1 MNELMTQAKEKFR
14 EPQIL
19 ISGMML
25 QKDSS
30 VFFFG
35 FLQLKMKFLG
45 SKLSGYVS
53 RAVHP
58 SVSYRNGR
66 VQCVILRGCHGFIG
80 SNGSDGFD
88 GESRTAWCSG

>member
-30 VFFFG
+30 VFF
-35 FLQLKMKFLG
+35 
-45 SKLSGYVS
+45 
-53 RAVHP
+53 
-58 SVSYRNGR
+58 SV
-66 VQCVILRGCHGFIG
+66 F
-80 SNGSDGFD
+80 
-88 GESRTAWCSG
+88 CS